1 MGKPKNSFR
10 ELLAAPGEG
19 GRRTETDRDAFP
31 GQTHSETVQESRP
44 ERPGTPPAIRAM
56 EAFAHE
62 ENRPERPAT
71 PPAIRAMEAFERD
84 AATSPIASP
93 ALTASD
99 EDADLDA
106 ETAPIESSKASFS
119 RAEAPEEEPDS
130 EPEWDAAA
138 APASTAPRSRK
149 KETRTWRGTSSTASK
164 YVGVFRRKDTVNTDK
179 IYSVKID
186 NGGIREALGTFASEV
201 EAAKAYDAR
210 ARQLGRLSKLNFPT
224 ADDPLKYTG
233 VKPIK
238 KNGKFHAQIR
248 ENGKPFHLGTFTS
261 AVQAAKAFD
270 KRARQLGRFANLN
283 FPTAEEL
290 RSNMTRSRGRPFKQ
304 CASASEQPSKRAKR

>member
-1 MGKPKNSFR
+1 MGKPKKNFST
-10 ELLAAPGEG
+10 ELLAAPGGSKG

-44 ERPGTPPAIRAM
+44 EQR
-56 EAFAHE
+56 
-62 ENRPERPAT
+62 AT
-71 PPAIRAMEAFERD
+71 PPAIRAVEAFERD
-84 AATSPIASP
+84 AATSPIASS
-93 ALTASD
+93 ALTATD

-106 ETAPIESSKASFS
+106 ETAPIESSKAEDS
-119 RAEAPEEEPDS
+119 RAEASEEEPDS
-130 EPEWDAAA
+130 EWERDAAA

-149 KETRTWRGTSSTASK
+149 KEKQARRGTSWTASK
-164 YVGVFRRKDTVNTDK
+164 YVGVFRRKDVVDSDK
-179 IYSVKID
+179 IYSVKIET
-186 NGGIREALGTFASEV
+186 GGIREYLGTFSSEV

-224 ADDPLKYTG
+224 ADDPLTYTG

-248 ENGKPFHLGTFTS
+248 ENGKAIHLGTFTS
-261 AVQAAKAFD
+261 SVQAAKAFD

-290 RSNMTRSRGRPFKQ
+290 RSNMTRSRGRPFKPS
-304 CASASEQPSKRAKR
+304 SASEQPSKRAKRAAETASGSAP

>member
-31 GQTHSETVQESRP
+31 GQTHSETVQE
-44 ERPGTPPAIRAM
+44 
-56 EAFAHE
+56 
-62 ENRPERPAT
+62 NRPERPAT

-99 EDADLDA
+99 EDTDLDA
-106 ETAPIESSKASFS
+106 ETAPIESSKATFF
-119 RAEAPEEEPDS
+119 RAEAPEEESDS
-130 EPEWDAAA
+130 EWERDAAA
-138 APASTAPRSRK
+138 ALVSIVPRSRK
-149 KETRTWRGTSSTASK
+149 KEKRTRRGTSSTAEGPRSK
-164 YVGVFRRKDTVNTDK
+164 YVGVFRRKDIVSGN

-186 NGGIREALGTFASEV
+186 NGGIREALGTFSSEV

-210 ARQLGRLSKLNFPT
+210 ARQLGRKLNFPT
-224 ADDPLKYTG
+224 DNDSLKYTG
-233 VKPIK
+233 VYSV
-238 KNGKFHAQIR
+238 GKSDKFRASIR
-248 ENGKPFHLGTFTS
+248 ESGENNHIGTFTS
-261 AVQAAKAFD
+261 AVEAAKAFD
-270 KRARQLGRFANLN
+270 ARARQIGRVKHLN

-290 RSNMTRSRGRPFKQ
+290 RSNKTRSRPS
-304 CASASEQPSKRAKR
+304 APSSASEQPSKRARSA